1 MTAVHEPEV
10 FTKAFK
16 IKGNIVSALLQL
28 GAFFGPLGLGG
39 LAAWAADRAGAKGLS
54 VGLMLG
60 GLGLA
65 IVLSIVAT
73 LFVVGV
79 FNSGL
84 RRDLAA
90 ALARRFGRNP
100 DDGSAYFVGWS
111 PGRGLNTK
119 EGDTDHDVGF
129 LTLTPETLSFMGDS
143 VGFELSRQQVH
154 WIGPAQQG
162 VPLLFDFGLRIAVY
176 WLDPY
181 GQENAFTLE
190 RREGRGRLQIR
201 ARNHELVEILRQ
213 WHQYGT
219 VPGQQPQA
227 AAVGP
232 ASAGE

>member
-1 MTAVHEPEV
+1 MTGTHEPEV

-16 IKGNIVSALLQL
+16 VKGNIVVAILHL
-28 GAFFGPLGLGG
+28 GAFFGPLALGG
-39 LAAWAADRAGAKGLS
+39 LAGWAAERAGAKGLG
-54 VGLMLG
+54 VGLMVG

-73 LFVVGV
+73 LTVFGV
-79 FNSGL
+79 FNSAL

-111 PGRGLNTK
+111 PGRGLNPK
-119 EGDTDHDVGF
+119 EGETDHDVGF
-129 LTLTPETLSFMGDS
+129 LTLAPETLNYLGDS
-143 VGFELSRQQVH
+143 VGFGLSRQQVR

-162 VPLLFDFGLRIAVY
+162 VPLLFDFGLRILVY
-176 WLDPY
+176 WVDPY

-190 RREGRGRLQIR
+190 RREGRTRFRLR
-201 ARNHELVEILRQ
+201 SKNRELIEALRQ

-219 VPGQQPQA
+219 VPQ
-227 AAVGP
+227 
-232 ASAGE
+232 